1 MKTVE
6 IIKGAKKLANEC
18 TRVKENENVLI
29 VTDRVTPLSIA
40 EVLASACK
48 ERGAEP
54 MGGA

>member
-48 ERGAEP
+48 ERGAEL